1 MGIAVLFEYN
11 LMLVETAF
19 FVVEDQIGIIVT
31 TSHAY
36 LEMHVVCGGTSGAS
50 HKGNGLTCND
60 LVAGLYQIATIVT
73 VKGGEAVH
81 VAYLHAVAIARERTR
96 HHHGTVEDGPHAVV
110 GETLDV
116 CAGMVPATASAIGT
130 DDLGFPEQVAPVG
143 IGEILQVKDE
153 PGAAAKGVINITSRC
168 HRHNGMPWHREVG
181 HEGV

>member
-81 VAYLHAVAIARERTR
+81 VAYLYAVAVACKGAC
-96 HHHGTVEDGPHAVV
+96 HHHGTVEDGAYAVV
-110 GETLDV
+110 AEALDV
-116 CAGMVPATASAIGT
+116 CAGVVASAASAIGT
-130 DDLGFPEQVAPVG
+130 DNFGFLEQVAPVG
-143 IGEILQVKDE
+143 VGEIL
-153 PGAAAKGVINITSRC
+153 
-168 HRHNGMPWHREVG
+168 
-181 HEGV
+181 